1 MYRMLLLIATLMTG
15 LQAAYA
21 DVRIG
26 ILMPQ
31 TGAGSRYGQEQRVAV
46 DMFLEKYGD
55 LGGAAGRLVP
65 IIYDT
70 RWSGTEAI
78 SVTRKLIDSDQVAV
92 IVGPMSSSESE
103 VALPVANRMETP
115 IITPTA
121 AKPGIATAN
130 RPWAFGFATT
140 ADKLDGSLVKEWL
153 DKYTSSIKSVVIL
166 VDAKDAVSNSEC
178 TRVFPA
184 ALEKPGV
191 KILDTITFQTGDI
204 DFSAQVTKASGL
216 NPDGV
221 VLCGLYTESAHVVK
235 EIRRQGMKQPI
246 VAGIAV
252 MSDRF
257 NSLAGADANGI
268 MSVTDFFAGDQDPTI
283 AAWAKE
289 YEARFKSPPTNVGAL
304 TYDTLYLTRE
314 CILRNGVAG
323 KDLAADRTAIR
334 DCWAQLKDAKAP
346 LTGANTVNADGYA
359 VRKATIVTIEGGKM
373 VRHAIGSV
381 GVSSAVRAACF
392 WWTNASIPF

>member
-1 MYRMLLLIATLMTG
+1 MYRMLLLIATLMLG
-15 LQAAYA
+15 GQAAYA
-21 DVRIG
+21 DVKIG
-26 ILMPQ
+26 ILTPL
-31 TGAGSRYGQEQRVAV
+31 TGAGSRYGQEQRVAI
-46 DMFLEKYGD
+46 DMFLEKYSD
-55 LGGAAGRLVP
+55 LGGAAGKLVP

-78 SVTRKLIDSDQVAV
+78 SLVRKLIDSDQVEV
-92 IVGPMSSSESE
+92 IVGPMSSTESE

-121 AKPGIATAN
+121 AKPGIASAN

-140 ADKLDGSLVKEWL
+140 ADKLDGSLVKAWL
-153 DKYTSSIKSVVIL
+153 DKNPSIKSVVIL
-166 VDAKDAVSNSEC
+166 VDAKDGVSSSEC
-178 TRVFPA
+178 TRVFPP
-184 ALEKPGV
+184 ALDKAGV
-191 KILDTITFQTGDI
+191 KVLDTISFQTGDI

-216 NPDGV
+216 KPDGV

-235 EIRRQGMKQPI
+235 EMRRQGMTQPI

-268 MSVTDFFAGDQDPTI
+268 MSVTDFFAGTEDPAI
-283 AAWAKE
+283 VAWAQE
-289 YEARFKSPPTNVGAL
+289 YETRFKNPPTNVGAL

-314 CILRNGVAG
+314 CIRQRGVAG

-334 DCWAQLKDAKAP
+334 DCWTQLKDAKAP
-346 LTGANTVNADGYA
+346 LTGENTVTPEGYA
-359 VRKATIVTIEGGKM
+359 VRKATIVTIQGGKM
-373 VRHAIGSV
+373 VAMH
-381 GVSSAVRAACF
+381 
-392 WWTNASIPF
+392 

>member
-1 MYRMLLLIATLMTG
+1 MYRMLLLIATLIMG
-15 LQAAYA
+15 VQAAYA

-26 ILMPQ
+26 ILMPL

-46 DMFLEKYGD
+46 DMFLEKYSD
-55 LGGAAGRLVP
+55 LGGAAGKLVP
-65 IIYDT
+65 MIYDT

-78 SVTRKLIDSDQVAV
+78 SVTRKLIDSDNVAV

-121 AKPGIATAN
+121 AKPGVATAN

-140 ADKLDGSLVKEWL
+140 ADKLDGSLVKVWL
-153 DKYTSSIKSVVIL
+153 DKHPSLIKTVVIF

-184 ALEKPGV
+184 ALEKLGV
-191 KILDTITFQTGDI
+191 NILDTITFQTGDI
-204 DFSAQVTKASGL
+204 DFSAQITKASGL

-235 EIRRQGMKQPI
+235 EMRRQGMTQPI

-257 NSLAGADANGI
+257 NALAGADANGI

-283 AAWAKE
+283 AAWARD
-289 YEARFKSPPTNVGAL
+289 YETRFKNPPTNVGAL

-314 CILRNGVAG
+314 CIRQRGVAG
-323 KDLAADRTAIR
+323 NDFAADRTAIR

-346 LTGANTVNADGYA
+346 LTGANTVNPDGYA
-359 VRKATIVTIEGGKM
+359 VRKPTIVVIDGGKM
-373 VRHAIGSV
+373 VAMH
-381 GVSSAVRAACF
+381 
-392 WWTNASIPF
+392 

>member
-1 MYRMLLLIATLMTG
+1 MYRMLLLIATLVLG
-15 LQAAYA
+15 GQAAYA
-21 DVRIG
+21 DVKIG
-26 ILMPQ
+26 ILTPL
-31 TGAGSRYGQEQRVAV
+31 TGAGSRYGQEQRVAI
-46 DMFLEKYGD
+46 DMFLEKYSD
-55 LGGAAGRLVP
+55 LGGAAGKLVP

-78 SVTRKLIDSDQVAV
+78 SLVRKLIDSDQVEV
-92 IVGPMSSSESE
+92 IVGPMSSTESE

-121 AKPGIATAN
+121 AKPGIASAN

-140 ADKLDGSLVKEWL
+140 ADKLDGSLVKAWL
-153 DKYTSSIKSVVIL
+153 DKNPSIKSVVIL
-166 VDAKDAVSNSEC
+166 VDAKDGVSSSEC
-178 TRVFPA
+178 TRVFPP
-184 ALEKPGV
+184 ALDKAGV
-191 KILDTITFQTGDI
+191 KVLDTISFQTGDI

-216 NPDGV
+216 KPDGV

-235 EIRRQGMKQPI
+235 EMRRQGMTQPI

-268 MSVTDFFAGDQDPTI
+268 MSVTDFFAGTEDPAI
-283 AAWAKE
+283 VAWAQE
-289 YEARFKSPPTNVGAL
+289 YETRFKNPPTNVGAL

-314 CILRNGVAG
+314 CIRQRGVAG

-334 DCWAQLKDAKAP
+334 DCWTQLKDAKAP
-346 LTGANTVNADGYA
+346 LTGENTVTPEGYA
-359 VRKATIVTIEGGKM
+359 VRKATIVTIQGGKM
-373 VRHAIGSV
+373 VAMH
-381 GVSSAVRAACF
+381 
-392 WWTNASIPF
+392 

>member
-1 MYRMLLLIATLMTG
+1 MYRMLLLIATLMMG
-15 LQAAYA
+15 VQAAYA

-46 DMFLEKYGD
+46 EMFLEKYSD
-55 LGGAAGRLVP
+55 LGGAAGKLVP

-153 DKYTSSIKSVVIL
+153 DKHPSSIKNVVIL
-166 VDAKDAVSNSEC
+166 VDAKDAVSSSEC

-268 MSVTDFFAGDQDPTI
+268 MSVTDFFAGDSDPTI

-334 DCWAQLKDAKAP
+334 NCWAQLKDAKAP
-346 LTGANTVNADGYA
+346 LTGANTVNGDGYA

-373 VRHAIGSV
+373 VRLQ
-381 GVSSAVRAACF
+381 
-392 WWTNASIPF
+392 

>member
-1 MYRMLLLIATLMTG
+1 
-15 LQAAYA
+15 
-21 DVRIG
+21 
-26 ILMPQ
+26 
-31 TGAGSRYGQEQRVAV
+31 
-46 DMFLEKYGD
+46 MFLEKYSD

-78 SVTRKLIDSDQVAV
+78 SLARKLIDSDNVEV

-115 IITPTA
+115 VITPTA

-140 ADKLDGSLVKEWL
+140 ADKLDGSLVKAWL
-153 DKYTSSIKSVVIL
+153 DTHPVKTVVIL

-178 TRVFPA
+178 TRVFPP
-184 ALEKPGV
+184 ALGKSGV
-191 KILDTITFQTGDI
+191 NVLDTVSFQTGDI
-204 DFSAQVTKASGL
+204 DFSAQVTRASGL
-216 NPDGV
+216 KPDGV
-221 VLCGLYTESAHVVK
+221 VLCGLYTEAAHVVK
-235 EIRRQGMKQPI
+235 EMRRQGMTQPI

-257 NSLAGADANGI
+257 NALAGADADGI
-268 MSVTDFFAGDQDPTI
+268 MSVTDFFAGSEDPAI

-289 YEARFKSPPTNVGAL
+289 YETRFKNPPTNVGAL
-304 TYDTLYLTRE
+304 TYDTLYLTGE
-314 CILRNGVAG
+314 CIRQRGVAG

-334 DCWAQLKDAKAP
+334 DCWAQLKNAKAP
-346 LTGANTVNADGYA
+346 LTGENTVTPEGYA
-359 VRKATIVTIEGGKM
+359 VRKATIVTIQGGKM
-373 VRHAIGSV
+373 V
-381 GVSSAVRAACF
+381 AVH
-392 WWTNASIPF
+392 

>member
-1 MYRMLLLIATLMTG
+1 MYRMLLLIATLMLG
-15 LQAAYA
+15 GQAAYA
-21 DVRIG
+21 DVKIG
-26 ILMPQ
+26 ILTPL
-31 TGAGSRYGQEQRVAV
+31 TGAGSRYGQEQRVAI
-46 DMFLEKYGD
+46 DMFLEKYSD
-55 LGGAAGRLVP
+55 LGGAAGKLVP

-78 SVTRKLIDSDQVAV
+78 SLVRKLIDSDQVEV
-92 IVGPMSSSESE
+92 IVGPMSSTESE

-121 AKPGIATAN
+121 AKPGIASAN

-140 ADKLDGSLVKEWL
+140 ADKLDGSLVKAWL
-153 DKYTSSIKSVVIL
+153 DKNPSIKSVVIL
-166 VDAKDAVSNSEC
+166 VDAKDGVSSSEC
-178 TRVFPA
+178 TRVFPP
-184 ALEKPGV
+184 ALDKAGV
-191 KILDTITFQTGDI
+191 KVLDTISFQTGDI

-216 NPDGV
+216 KPDGV

-235 EIRRQGMKQPI
+235 EMRRQGMTQPI

-268 MSVTDFFAGDQDPTI
+268 MSVTDFFAGTEDPAI
-283 AAWAKE
+283 VAWAQE
-289 YEARFKSPPTNVGAL
+289 YETRFKNPPTNVGAL

-314 CILRNGVAG
+314 CIRQRGVAG

-334 DCWAQLKDAKAP
+334 DCWTQLKDAKAP
-346 LTGANTVNADGYA
+346 LTGANTVTPEGYA
-359 VRKATIVTIEGGKM
+359 VRKATIVTIQGGKM
-373 VRHAIGSV
+373 VAMH
-381 GVSSAVRAACF
+381 
-392 WWTNASIPF
+392 

>member
-1 MYRMLLLIATLMTG
+1 MYRMLLLIATLMLG
-15 LQAAYA
+15 GQAAYA
-21 DVRIG
+21 DVKIG
-26 ILMPQ
+26 ILTPL
-31 TGAGSRYGQEQRVAV
+31 TGAGSRYGQEQRVAI
-46 DMFLEKYGD
+46 DMFLEKYSD
-55 LGGAAGRLVP
+55 LGGAAGKLVP

-78 SVTRKLIDSDQVAV
+78 SLVRKLIDSDQVEV

-140 ADKLDGSLVKEWL
+140 ADKLDGSLVKAWL
-153 DKYTSSIKSVVIL
+153 AKNPSIKSVVIL
-166 VDAKDAVSNSEC
+166 VDAKDGVSSSEC
-178 TRVFPA
+178 NRVFPP
-184 ALEKPGV
+184 ALDKAGV
-191 KILDTITFQTGDI
+191 KVLDTISFQTGDI

-216 NPDGV
+216 KPDGV

-235 EIRRQGMKQPI
+235 EMRRQGMTQPI

-268 MSVTDFFAGDQDPTI
+268 MSVTDFFAGTEDPAI
-283 AAWAKE
+283 VAWAQE
-289 YEARFKSPPTNVGAL
+289 YETRFKNPPTNVGAL

-314 CILRNGVAG
+314 CIRQRGVAG

-334 DCWAQLKDAKAP
+334 DCWTQLKDAKAP
-346 LTGANTVNADGYA
+346 LTGENTVTPEGYA
-359 VRKATIVTIEGGKM
+359 VRKATIVTIQGGKM
-373 VRHAIGSV
+373 VAMH
-381 GVSSAVRAACF
+381 
-392 WWTNASIPF
+392 

>member
-1 MYRMLLLIATLMTG
+1 MYRMLLLIWTLMTG
-15 LQAAYA
+15 VQTAYA
-21 DVRIG
+21 DVKIG
-26 ILMPQ
+26 ILTPL
-31 TGAGSRYGQEQRVAV
+31 TGAGSRYGQEQRVAI
-46 DMFLEKYGD
+46 DMFLEKYSD
-55 LGGAAGRLVP
+55 LGGASGRLVP

-78 SVTRKLIDSDQVAV
+78 SLARKLIDSDNVEV
-92 IVGPMSSSESE
+92 IVGPMSSGESE

-115 IITPTA
+115 VITPTA

-140 ADKLDGSLVKEWL
+140 ADKLDGSLVKAWL
-153 DKYTSSIKSVVIL
+153 DKHPVKTVVIL

-178 TRVFPA
+178 TRVFPP
-184 ALEKPGV
+184 ALEKSDV
-191 KILDTITFQTGDI
+191 KILDTISFQTGDI
-204 DFSAQVTKASGL
+204 DFSAQVTRASGL
-216 NPDGV
+216 KPDGV

-235 EIRRQGMKQPI
+235 EMRRQGMTQPI

-257 NSLAGADANGI
+257 NTLAGADADGI
-268 MSVTDFFAGDQDPTI
+268 MSVTDFFAGSEDPAI

-289 YEARFKSPPTNVGAL
+289 YETRFKNPPTNVGAL

-314 CILRNGVAG
+314 CIRQRGVAG

-346 LTGANTVNADGYA
+346 LTGENTVNPEGYA
-359 VRKATIVTIEGGKM
+359 IRKATIVTIQGGKM
-373 VRHAIGSV
+373 V
-381 GVSSAVRAACF
+381 AVH
-392 WWTNASIPF
+392 

>member
-1 MYRMLLLIATLMTG
+1 MYRMLVLIATLVLG
-15 LQAAYA
+15 VQAADA

-26 ILMPQ
+26 ILMPL

-46 DMFLEKYGD
+46 DMFLEKYSD
-55 LGGAAGRLVP
+55 LGAAGKLVP

-78 SVTRKLIDSDQVAV
+78 SVARKLIDSDQVAV
-92 IVGPMSSSESE
+92 VIGPMSSSESE
-103 VALPVANRMETP
+103 VALPIANRMETP

-121 AKPGIATAN
+121 AKAGIATAN

-140 ADKLDGSLVKEWL
+140 ADKLDGSLVKAWL
-153 DKYTSSIKSVVIL
+153 EKHPSVKTVVIL

-178 TRVFPA
+178 TRVFPP
-184 ALEKPGV
+184 ALEALGV
-191 KILDTITFQTGDI
+191 KVLDTISFQTGDI
-204 DFSAQVTKASGL
+204 DFSAQITKANGL
-216 NPDGV
+216 KPDGV

-235 EIRRQGMKQPI
+235 EIRRQGMTQPI

-268 MSVTDFFAGDQDPTI
+268 MSVTDFFAGEQDPAI
-283 AAWAKE
+283 AAWSKE
-289 YEARFKSPPTNVGAL
+289 YEARFKNPPTNVGAL

-314 CILRNGVAG
+314 CIRQRGVAG

-334 DCWAQLKDAKAP
+334 DCWAHLKDADAP

-359 VRKATIVTIEGGKM
+359 VRKPTIVEIQGGKM
-373 VRHAIGSV
+373 
-381 GVSSAVRAACF
+381 
-392 WWTNASIPF
+392 NAMH

>member
-1 MYRMLLLIATLMTG
+1 MYRMLLFLIATLVMG
-15 LQAAYA
+15 VQAAYA

-46 DMFLEKYGD
+46 DMFLEKYSD
-55 LGGAAGRLVP
+55 LGGTAGKLVP

-78 SVTRKLIDSDQVAV
+78 NVTRKLIDSDQVAV

-140 ADKLDGSLVKEWL
+140 ADKLDGSLVKAWL
-153 DKYTSSIKSVVIL
+153 DKHPLPNKNVVIF

-184 ALEKPGV
+184 ALEKLGV

-235 EIRRQGMKQPI
+235 EMRRQGMTQPI

-257 NSLAGADANGI
+257 NALAGADANGI

-283 AAWAKE
+283 AAWARE
-289 YEARFKSPPTNVGAL
+289 YETRFKNPPTNVGAL

-314 CILRNGVAG
+314 CIRQRGVAG
-323 KDLAADRTAIR
+323 NDLAADRTAIR

-346 LTGANTVNADGYA
+346 LTGANTVNPDGYA
-359 VRKATIVTIEGGKM
+359 VRKPTIVVIDGGKM
-373 VRHAIGSV
+373 VAMH
-381 GVSSAVRAACF
+381 
-392 WWTNASIPF
+392 

>member
-1 MYRMLLLIATLMTG
+1 MYRMLLLIATLMLG
-15 LQAAYA
+15 VQVAHA
-21 DVRIG
+21 DVTIG
-26 ILMPQ
+26 ILTPL
-31 TGAGSRYGQEQRVAV
+31 TGAGARYGQEQRVAI
-46 DMFLEKYGD
+46 DMFLEKYSD
-55 LGGAAGRLVP
+55 LGGASGKLIP

-70 RWSGTEAI
+70 RWSGAEAI
-78 SVTRKLIDSDQVAV
+78 SVARKLIDSDKVEV
-92 IVGPMSSSESE
+92 IIGPMSSSESE

-140 ADKLDGSLVKEWL
+140 ADKLDGSLVKAWL
-153 DKYTSSIKSVVIL
+153 DKHPSAIKNVVIF

-184 ALEKPGV
+184 ALEKLGV

-216 NPDGV
+216 KPDGL

-235 EIRRQGMKQPI
+235 EIRRQEMKQPI

-283 AAWAKE
+283 TAWARE
-289 YEARFKSPPTNVGAL
+289 YETRFKNPPTNVGAL

-314 CILRNGVAG
+314 CIRQRGVEG
-323 KDLAADRTAIR
+323 KDLTADRTAIR
-334 DCWAQLKDAKAP
+334 DCWTQLKDAKAP
-346 LTGANTVNADGYA
+346 LTGENTVTPEGYA
-359 VRKATIVTIEGGKM
+359 VRKATIVTTQGGKM
-373 VRHAIGSV
+373 VAMH
-381 GVSSAVRAACF
+381 
-392 WWTNASIPF
+392 